1 MKKPLLLTPGPT
13 QIPEDVLLS
22 MAEPIIHHRTGE
34 FRKIFDEVNSNLK
47 YVFQTKNP
55 VFIFSSSGTGAM
67 ETSVTNFLSKG
78 DKAIVVIGGK
88 FGERWSEIC
97 KAYGIEVI
105 PIEVSWDKAVEPQ
118 DIAKVLK
125 EYEHRTPQTTLSV
138 ETENCIKAVYTTLCE
153 TSTGVVNDI
162 ESIAKIVKETNAILV
177 VDAISGLGACELK
190 TDEWG
195 IDVVVAGSQK
205 GLMIPPGL
213 GFISV
218 SEKAWQKHAQAELP
232 RYYFDLAKAKKALAE
247 SNTPFTASVTLI
259 LALNRALL
267 HIKSEGLENVLK
279 RHSHLG
285 KITREAVCILGLKLF
300 TASASSNAVTS
311 VYSPEGINSQ
321 ELVKLMREKYGVAIA
336 GGQGK
341 LKGKIFR
348 IAHLGYVQDFDI
360 IKGISALEKALKD
373 LGYKFELGCGVR
385 KAQEMLL
392 KVN

>member
-1 MKKPLLLTPGPT
+1 MMRKPLLLTPGPT

-22 MAEPIIHHRTGE
+22 MAEPIIHHRTEE
-34 FRKIFDEVNSNLK
+34 FRRIFDEVSSNLK
-47 YVFQTKNP
+47 YVFQTKNL

-78 DKAIVVIGGK
+78 DKVIVVIGGK

-97 KAYGIEVI
+97 KMYGIEVI
-105 PIEVSWDKAVEPQ
+105 PIEVNWDEAVEPQ
-118 DIAKVLK
+118 KIAKALK
-125 EYEHRTPQTTLSV
+125 HEAQR
-138 ETENCIKAVYTTLCE
+138 IKAVYTTLCE

-162 ESIAKIVKETNAILV
+162 ESIARIVKETNAILI

-195 IDVVVAGSQK
+195 VDVIVAGSQK

-218 SEKAWQKHAQAELP
+218 SEKAWQKHSQAKLP
-232 RYYFDLAKAKKALAE
+232 RYYFDLAKAKEALAE

-267 HIKSEGLENVLK
+267 HIKSEGLENALK
-279 RHSHLG
+279 RHAQLAEV
-285 KITREAVCILGLKLF
+285 TREALCALGLKLF

-321 ELVKLMREKYGVAIA
+321 KLVKLMREKYGVAIA
-336 GGQGK
+336 GGQGE

-348 IAHLGYVQDFDI
+348 IAHLGHVQDFDI

-373 LGYKFELGCGVR
+373 LGYKFELGCGVK
-385 KAQEMLL
+385 KAQEVLL
-392 KVN
+392 KVI